1 MVRFHIGIFCVKNVI
16 LLFYSSSSDKQYS
29 KGSTSLPRGQFWKPN
44 QNRLWNR
51 SWNGVCHVF
60 SLSFSDRSLWC
71 KKRLLCSGFDSFW
84 KIYEPGEKTANDLSN
99 GASWI
104 SRLAWPHFFKAQC
117 CKTNTFQMF
126 AQGFDYK
133 ELLFWLE
140 LLLEFNKRRPNLKEY
155 FSSKIKVVKKERF
168 R

>member
-84 KIYEPGEKTANDLSN
+84 KIYEPGEKIANDLSN

-104 SRLAWPHFFKAQC
+104 SRLAWPHFFKAEC
-117 CKTNTFQMF
+117 CKTNIFQIF
-126 AQGFDYK
+126 AQG
-133 ELLFWLE
+133 
-140 LLLEFNKRRPNLKEY
+140 LLLEFNKIRPNLKRY

>member
-44 QNRLWNR
+44 KNRLWNR
-51 SWNGVCHVF
+51 SWNGICHVF

-84 KIYEPGEKTANDLSN
+84 KIYEPGEKIANDLSN

-104 SRLAWPHFFKAQC
+104 SRLAWPHFWSTVLQNQNFTDVC
-117 CKTNTFQMF
+117 M
-126 AQGFDYK
+126 
-133 ELLFWLE
+133 
-140 LLLEFNKRRPNLKEY
+140 
-155 FSSKIKVVKKERF
+155 IKDLILVK
-168 R
+168 